1 MPSLEQLR
9 HEELAHAVERATARL
24 PFFAARERLWA
35 RVLTKDGLDGEM
47 QVLEVD
53 LDGGLLKGLDRH
65 GAPIQVTLSSVAAVW
80 QRRPRVGRSVVVW
93 LSAML
98 AGAGAGALIAPGDAL
113 SPIGGVL
120 GALGGLMSGA
130 LLAWLIEDREAMYE
144 WKRLYGPAA

>member
-9 HEELAHAVERATARL
+9 YEELAHAVERATVRL

-53 LDGGLLKGLDRH
+53 LDGGLLEGLDRH
-65 GAPIQVTLSSVAAVW
+65 GAPVQLALSSVAAVW
-80 QRRPRVGRSVVVW
+80 QRRPRVGRSVLVW
-93 LSAML
+93 LSATL
-98 AGAGAGALIAPGDAL
+98 AGAGGGALIAPGDAL

-120 GALGGLMSGA
+120 GALGGLMLGA
-130 LLAWLIEDREAMYE
+130 LLSWLIEDRDAMYE

>member
-9 HEELAHAVERATARL
+9 YEDLAHAVERATARL

-53 LDGGLLKGLDRH
+53 LDGGLLEGLDRH
-65 GAPIQVTLSSVAAVW
+65 GARIQVTLSSVAAVW
-80 QRRPRVGRSVVVW
+80 QRCPRVGRSVLVW
-93 LSAML
+93 LSATL
-98 AGAGAGALIAPGDAL
+98 AAAGAGALIAPGDAL

-120 GALGGLMSGA
+120 GAIGGLVLGA
-130 LLAWLIEDREAMYE
+130 LLSWLTEDRAGMYE